1 MSSPRNGARPRPFF
15 IFGCPRSGTSL
26 LARMLDAH
34 PKLAIPYESHFYNWV
49 YPLVQRRCDLS
60 DASTRARLVTEM
72 LRTDPLTM
80 WTPPLSAAETLAAIP
95 RHDLHGVFEGFMRAW
110 TMRQGKVR
118 WGEKTPPH
126 TLWWR
131 TIRSGFPD
139 LQVIHL
145 IRDGRD
151 VALSH
156 KAAPFGPKH
165 VYQSALR
172 WVQYLSAAE
181 EAEAALGG
189 RAFLALR
196 YEDLLAEPERQ
207 LRRIC
212 EFLEE
217 EFAPEMLKFY
227 TDETAYPTDGRNL
240 ENLRRPVLSDN
251 TGKWRAQMS
260 SRELRIFEALAGAKL
275 ERYGYP
281 RALEHPRISSWEAI
295 SCRFVEHPPQRALAM
310 LRNRQGHRFAYQRLR
325 FSLRVRIGL

>member
-1 MSSPRNGARPRPFF
+1 MSSPQNGARPRPFF

-26 LARMLDAH
+26 LTRMLDTH
-34 PKLAIPYESHFYNWV
+34 PNLAIPYESHFYNWA
-49 YPLVQRRCDLS
+49 YPLIRRRDLS
-60 DASTRARLVTEM
+60 DASTRARLVAEM
-72 LRTDPLTM
+72 LRTDPMTM

-95 RHDLHGVFEGFMRAW
+95 RHDPHGLFEGLMRAW
-110 TMRQGKVR
+110 TMREGKTR

-131 TIRSGFPD
+131 TILGGFPD

-165 VYQSALR
+165 VYQVARR
-172 WVQYLSAAE
+172 WVEYLSAAE
-181 EAEAALGG
+181 EAQAVLGEQ
-189 RAFLALR
+189 AFLPVR
-196 YEDLLAEPERQ
+196 YEDLLADPEPQ

-212 EFLEE
+212 AFLGED
-217 EFAPEMLKFY
+217 FAPEMLTFY

-240 ENLRRPVLSDN
+240 RNLKRPVLSNN
-251 TGKWRAQMS
+251 TGKWRTQMS
-260 SRELRIFEALAGAKL
+260 PRELRIFEALAGAEL

-281 RALEHPRISSWEAI
+281 RALENPRIPAWEAL
-295 SCRFVEHPPQRALAM
+295 SCRYLEHPPRRALAM
-310 LRNRQGHRFAYQRLR
+310 LRNRQGHRYAYERLR
-325 FSLRVRIGL
+325 FSLMVRMGL